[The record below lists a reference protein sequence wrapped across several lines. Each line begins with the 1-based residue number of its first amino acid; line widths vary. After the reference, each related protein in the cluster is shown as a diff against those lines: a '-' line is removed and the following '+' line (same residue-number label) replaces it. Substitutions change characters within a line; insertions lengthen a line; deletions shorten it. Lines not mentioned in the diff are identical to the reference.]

1 LNKRVV
7 PIWLAPEYGCLVMW
21 PESAIVT
28 GRQTEGVVAL
38 ERGTHVAGPAK
49 VLLRPAA
56 PAMRLIAMYLTV
68 LIFMMFRFVI
78 HAAVLRRAFM

>member
-7 PIWLAPEYGCLVMW
+7 PISLAPEYGCLVVW

-28 GRQTEGVVAL
+28 GRQTEDVVAL
-38 ERGTHVAGPAK
+38 DLGTHVAGPAK
-49 VLLRPAA
+49 VLLRHAA

-68 LIFMMFRFVI
+68 LIFMMFRLLFSP
-78 HAAVLRRAFM
+78 LYRGSR